1 MRDKKREIYK
11 EREIKRER
19 DKERDKYRGIKRE
32 RERDRAG
39 NKNPKQSWVAQL
51 VVNELWD
58 QTYLKMNNLVWPWM
72 WCPEF
77 SNFSLV
83 DVNVVRRTYL
93 PNQIDSLN
101 SICSF
106 ELAIFNLNS
115 ERQFKSSVECWTEM
129 VFEEIAFIPTLFVI
143 LLVVKYVLFC
153 FCLDLIFFVYIS
165 VDDSG
170 TAWWRPGRSAST
182 PGRTR
187 TIRKTLRAGKVNR
200 NRFRRA
206 RRVSTGAGT
215 SKWRRAKPTPKLKR
229 NRPPQ
234 DQSSGPRGSSSKRET
249 RTSIQTSSNVNTT
262 SPIVNTN

>member
-1 MRDKKREIYK
+1 
-11 EREIKRER
+11 
-19 DKERDKYRGIKRE
+19 
-32 RERDRAG
+32 
-39 NKNPKQSWVAQL
+39 
-51 VVNELWD
+51 
-58 QTYLKMNNLVWPWM
+58 MNNLVWPWI

-83 DVNVVRRTYL
+83 DLTVVRRTYL
-93 PNQIDSLN
+93 PNQIDSLIN
-101 SICSF
+101 LICNF
-106 ELAIFNLNS
+106 ELAFFELKFGNSAIQISCWKLN
-115 ERQFKSSVECWTEM
+115 RNDIWGNRFY
-129 VFEEIAFIPTLFVI
+129 PNFVCF
-143 LLVVKYVLFC
+143 LLVVKYFLFC
-153 FCLDLIFFVYIS
+153 FCFDLIFFVHIS

-170 TAWWRPGRSAST
+170 TVWWRPGRSAST

-215 SKWRRAKPTPKLKR
+215 SKWKRAKPTPKLKR

-234 DQSSGPRGSSSKRET
+234 DQSSGRRGSSSKRET